1 MFSVEDIVGIN
12 TNQHVGDV
20 SMSES
25 NQPTVS
31 DRVNEAL
38 EGVNLTQYEIS
49 LYLTLIKHGSLN
61 ARELSE
67 KSNVPYSRIYN
78 ILSMLL
84 DKGYI
89 TRDDNERPSV
99 YKANPPDEAL
109 MLARKKLV
117 DDFNAHSKIIVEEL
131 NDIYLKNIDAPF
143 QVPLLIY
150 RGKDAVFKKSVTLL
164 NSATQSIMIATNNL
178 EDLRDN
184 GIIDVLK
191 EKRLK
196 GIADIKILIEQNDGH
211 KEIVEELAKIGQIRV
226 RDQLFGTGI
235 AVDSVDGIILL
246 KVQLFAITSYFGM
259 KSDFKGF
266 GSIAAE
272 YFAYL
277 FNTAS
282 ELSTP

>member
-1 MFSVEDIVGIN
+1 MSMAE
-12 TNQHVGDV
+12 TNQQ
-20 SMSES
+20 
-25 NQPTVS
+25 NVS
-31 DRVNEAL
+31 DRVTKAL

-49 LYLTLIKHGSLN
+49 LYLALIQHGFLN

-67 KSNVPYSRIYN
+67 KSSVPYSRIYN

-89 TRDDNERPSV
+89 TRDDNERPSM

-131 NDIYLKNIDAPF
+131 NDIYLKTMDAPF
-143 QVPLLIY
+143 QVPLLVY
-150 RGKDAVFKKSVTLL
+150 RGKEAVFKKSIALI
-164 NSATQSIMIATNNL
+164 NAATQSIMVAANNL
-178 EDLRDN
+178 EDLKDN
-184 GIIDVLK
+184 GIIDLLK

-196 GIADIKILIEQNDGH
+196 GIMDIKILIEQGDGH
-211 KEIVEELAKIGQIRV
+211 KDIADDLAKIGQVRV

-235 AVDSVDGIILL
+235 AVDSVDAIIVL
-246 KVQLFAITSYFGM
+246 KAQIFALQSYFAM

-266 GSIAAE
+266 GSIAQE
-272 YFAYL
+272 YFSYL
-277 FNTAS
+277 YNTAT
-282 ELSTP
+282 EYVTE

>member
-1 MFSVEDIVGIN
+1 MAEA
-12 TNQHVGDV
+12 
-20 SMSES
+20 

-31 DRVNEAL
+31 DRVTKAL

-49 LYLTLIKHGSLN
+49 LYLTLIKHGALN

-67 KSNVPYSRIYN
+67 KSSVPYSRIYN

-89 TRDDNERPSV
+89 TRDDNERPST

-109 MLARKKLV
+109 MHARKKLV

-131 NDIYLKNIDAPF
+131 NDIYLKNSNAPF
-143 QVPLLIY
+143 QVSLLIY
-150 RGKDAVFKKSVTLL
+150 RGKEAVFTKSVALL
-164 NSATQSIMIATNNL
+164 NAATQSIMIAANNL
-178 EDLRDN
+178 EDLKEN
-184 GIIDVLK
+184 GIIDALT

-196 GIADIKILIEQNDGH
+196 GIVDIKILIEQDDEH
-211 KEIVEELAKIGQIRV
+211 KEIVEELTKIGQVRV

-235 AVDSVDGIILL
+235 AVDSVDAIILL
-246 KVQLFAITSYFGM
+246 KAQLFSITSYFGM

-272 YFAYL
+272 YFSYL
-277 FNTAS
+277 YNTAT
-282 ELSTP
+282 EYTIE